1 MVGAVVSQ
9 RRERSVEDKVVR
21 EDFLKEMLCT
31 LNFEGCEKREW
42 HVRRHGSFKWMVT
55 GCPKACAHE
64 MHGPG

>member
-1 MVGAVVSQ
+1 MNTDA
-9 RRERSVEDKVVR
+9 VR

-31 LNFEGCEKREW
+31 LNFEGREKREW
-42 HVRRHGSFKWMVT
+42 HVRRHESFKWMVT